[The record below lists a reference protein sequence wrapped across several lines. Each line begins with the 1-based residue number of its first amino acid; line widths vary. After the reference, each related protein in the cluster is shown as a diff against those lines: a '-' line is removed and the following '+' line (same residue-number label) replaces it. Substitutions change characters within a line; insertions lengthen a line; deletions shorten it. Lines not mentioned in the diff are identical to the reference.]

1 MIGLKKHRAFLERLR
16 WTLRAQHVFGVSSLI
31 VDKRGNVRSGSAAPK
46 FILAML
52 GLAISLAIWFILY
65 HNESPVICRSKANQ
79 VRLFYYF
86 VIIETLVAIAFNVI
100 CTIRI
105 AWPASQHSLAQ
116 CWAQLI
122 AKVQEIQIMFQCS
135 IESKRPFQLFWLWI
149 AVLSAAYGFLLT
161 FMVLTS
167 KVLFVSQTNH
177 LILYGLRIY
186 AYLSD
191 TTVCA
196 SFGLFALLLRIL
208 IVEMR
213 QLVRKTTIN
222 EQQLRSMIQ
231 LYRHILQIIESFCAL
246 YGWVLILIFFEH
258 FLILTDRSFF
268 AIRMYRMPMGFSI
281 QQVLSMMMTWVFPL
295 ALNDMLLV
303 GACTATEKALQQFE
317 RQLCEVGK
325 MSNTQNVECKHMI
338 TSFSLYV
345 AEQKPK
351 FRILKSIN
359 LSFNL
364 IYASCGVIATY
375 LTVFLQFDN
384 GDSL

>member
-1 MIGLKKHRAFLERLR
+1 
-16 WTLRAQHVFGVSSLI
+16 
-31 VDKRGNVRSGSAAPK
+31 
-46 FILAML
+46 
-52 GLAISLAIWFILY
+52 
-65 HNESPVICRSKANQ
+65 
-79 VRLFYYF
+79 
-86 VIIETLVAIAFNVI
+86 
-100 CTIRI
+100 
-105 AWPASQHSLAQ
+105 
-116 CWAQLI
+116 
-122 AKVQEIQIMFQCS
+122 MFQCS

-161 FMVLTS
+161 LMVLTS

-231 LYRHILQIIESFCAL
+231 LYRHILQIIESFCAV

-325 MSNTQNVECKHMI
+325 MANTQNVECEQMI

-384 GDSL
+384 GDSF